1 VELLSRGP
9 WLNEP
14 RKLAGDSREG
24 EWSLFILGEGK

>member
-1 VELLSRGP
+1 MELLSRGP